1 MHANA
6 GPSNLDYRVRRHL
19 QPKKKYRAECELSF
33 WYHVDART
41 LSHGERIGYYANL
54 NKVKAQSRIHQGM
67 ISENPDD
74 VYNQFML
81 AFDDE
86 NMAKEAASR
95 ALEKIVE
102 RNSANGRKTTR

>member
-1 MHANA
+1 
-6 GPSNLDYRVRRHL
+6 
-19 QPKKKYRAECELSF
+19 
-33 WYHVDART
+33 
-41 LSHGERIGYYANL
+41 
-54 NKVKAQSRIHQGM
+54 M